1 MDVSGNLRAGNRMPN
16 LHTFLVCV
24 ICFVFHCL
32 QSSIFT
38 ISLTCLSSRAHQQ
51 LQLSQ
56 QLSQQTPLLM
66 ANGGSNN
73 TTALP
78 QQDHVAETEMKIR
91 KLEQEL
97 RARDEVI
104 RELELRLAEEELPAP
119 IEIIPSSSS
128 EMDNNVEVE
137 NLLKQLEALR

>member
-1 MDVSGNLRAGNRMPN
+1 
-16 LHTFLVCV
+16 
-24 ICFVFHCL
+24 
-32 QSSIFT
+32 
-38 ISLTCLSSRAHQQ
+38 
-51 LQLSQ
+51 
-56 QLSQQTPLLM
+56 M
-66 ANGGSNN
+66 ANGGVNN
-73 TTALP
+73 ATALP
-78 QQDHVAETEMKIR
+78 QHQQDHVAETEMKIR

>member
-1 MDVSGNLRAGNRMPN
+1 MIY
-16 LHTFLVCV
+16 F
-24 ICFVFHCL
+24 F
-32 QSSIFT
+32 
-38 ISLTCLSSRAHQQ
+38 RAHQQ

-66 ANGGSNN
+66 ANGGVNN
-73 TTALP
+73 NSTTAAVL
-78 QQDHVAETEMKIR
+78 QHDHVVETEMKIR

-104 RELELRLAEEELPAP
+104 RELELRLAEEPPAP
-119 IEIIPSSSS
+119 IIPS